1 MKLDVERFM
10 QATGNYKDIDS
21 KEVFFQEVRK
31 LIPLIQEELNELQ
44 ESCNLEYVQGVLDDT
59 GDIKVYVHQ
68 LESLLERLGCN
79 VVGSNQGIAEN
90 NSLKYTQSFELAQR
104 WLNEHDFGYA
114 QLGVAN
120 PFYISK
126 NEYDDETFYCLKRR
140 DTDKVS
146 KWCGFPKVDLDDFT
160 PKEFGGNL

>member
-44 ESCNLEYVQGVLDDT
+44 ESCNLEYVQGVLDDFV
-59 GDIKVYVHQ
+59 DLNVYQIQ
-68 LESLLERLGCN
+68 LESLLERLGCDT
-79 VVGSNQGIAEN
+79 VGAKQAVAEN
-90 NSLKYTQSFELAQR
+90 NSLKYTTSRALVFR
-104 WLNEHDFGYA
+104 WLNEHENGYS
-114 QLGVAN
+114 QLKLEN
-120 PFYISK
+120 PFYICETEFD
-126 NEYDDETFYCLKRR
+126 NETYYCLKRSS
-140 DTDKVS
+140 DDKVG
-146 KWCGFPKVDLDDFT
+146 KFVGYPKVNLDEYA